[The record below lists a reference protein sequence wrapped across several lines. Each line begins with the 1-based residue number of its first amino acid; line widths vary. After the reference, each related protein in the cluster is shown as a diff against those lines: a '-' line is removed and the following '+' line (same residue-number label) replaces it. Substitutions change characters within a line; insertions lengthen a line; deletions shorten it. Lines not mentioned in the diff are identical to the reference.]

1 MSTSFLAHSRSKFG
15 TEDLVRCHLQDV
27 ANRAAEYASAFDA
40 SAEAKLAAL
49 LHDLGKYG
57 DLFQK
62 RLKGEKHP
70 IDHCSAGAWAALT
83 RCGLHGVA
91 SALAIQGHHIGLQR
105 ADCDSLRELDIKKLV
120 ERPPHEFRLSEP
132 NLEVL
137 LQRFNADGLKL
148 PEVSSSLYD
157 CNTRESMLAAAML
170 DVRMLFSALVD
181 ADFIETEAHFNA
193 APDGSKGYR
202 EPGPPLQDDRVF
214 PLLLSY
220 LNELAA
226 NSSASPEVNKLRSDL
241 LAACLEAATSAQS
254 IFTLTAPTGA
264 GKTLSMLAFA
274 LGHALKHGLRRIV
287 TVIPYLSIIEQTV
300 REYRKVFTPHF
311 QAKYLDQYILEDH
324 SLAGTRGADQKGK
337 GERDTESEAEQKR
350 RLLAENWDAPIIV
363 TTSVQFFESLFAN
376 RPSACRKLHRLAKS
390 VILFDEVQTFPAQL
404 AVPSLATLSRLVERY
419 GATVVFATATQPA
432 FGHLDQF
439 VRKYCVRGWQP
450 QEIAK
455 PQLRLFERARRTQVA
470 WPKLDE
476 RTSWAQLAEQLSK
489 HDQALC
495 VVNLKRHALLLF
507 DELKKLQL
515 DGLFHL
521 STNMCPAHRH
531 DVLEKVRERLEKG
544 ESCRL
549 ISTQCV
555 EAGVDVDFPVAFR
568 ALGPLDAIAQ
578 AAGRCNRNGRAA
590 VRTVNVFV
598 PPREARPPYPDFAYE
613 QAAGA
618 CERLIGKY
626 PAGVDIHNP
635 ALFNEYYRY
644 LYDVGGAA
652 EPKKELMK
660 AIGAQDFERVARE
673 YRIIE
678 KDGINVLVAY
688 DRDVFRELCS
698 EVRETGLRRTWI
710 VRARPHTI
718 GLFRPRR
725 DEVVS
730 RPLEAV
736 PLGRG
741 VLSEEWFIYLSEEHY
756 DPDKGLVPPASLE
769 CLIA

>member
-1 MSTSFLAHSRSKFG
+1 
-15 TEDLVRCHLQDV
+15 V

-40 SAEAKLAAL
+40 RAEAKLAAL

-62 RLKGEKHP
+62 RLKGEEHG
-70 IDHCSAGAWAALT
+70 IDHWSAGACAALT
-83 RCGLHGVA
+83 RYKLHGIA
-91 SALAIQGHHIGLQR
+91 SALAIQGHHIGLQK
-105 ADCDSLRELDIKKLV
+105 AEPDSLRELDIKRLTQRHPL
-120 ERPPHEFRLSEP
+120 ELRLSEP

-137 LQRFNADGLKL
+137 LQRLNADGLDL
-148 PEVSSSLYD
+148 PEVCSSLYD
-157 CNTRESMLAAAML
+157 YNTRESMSAAAML
-170 DVRMLFSALVD
+170 DVRMFFSALVD

-193 APDGSKGYR
+193 APDGSKGHR
-202 EPGPPLQDDRVF
+202 EPGPPLQAHQAL
-214 PLLLSY
+214 PPLLSY
-220 LNELAA
+220 LDELAA
-226 NSSASPEVNKLRSDL
+226 NSSASPEVNRLRSDL

-300 REYRKVFTPHF
+300 GEYRKVFTPHF

-337 GERDTESEAEQKR
+337 GERDTESEAEQKP
-350 RLLAENWDAPIIV
+350 RLLAENWDAPIIA

-476 RTSWAQLAEQLSK
+476 KTSWAQLAEQLSK

-521 STNMCPAHRH
+521 STNMCPAHRQV
-531 DVLEKVRERLEKG
+531 VLDTVRERLQRGKP
-544 ESCRL
+544 CRL
-549 ISTQCV
+549 VSTQCV

-578 AAGRCNRNGRAA
+578 AAGRCNRNGRSAIG
-590 VRTVNVFV
+590 TVHVFV
-598 PPREARPPYPDFAYE
+598 PEGEDYPDGTYR
-613 QAAGA
+613 QAASLT
-618 CERLIGKY
+618 RILLRQLS
-626 PAGVDIHNP
+626 PRDMDIHNP
-635 ALFNEYYRY
+635 ALFDRYYREF
-644 LYDVGGAA
+644 YDLAQ
-652 EPKKELMK
+652 PQKRKEELQD
-660 AIGAQDFERVARE
+660 AIKRQDFETVAKE
-673 YRIIE
+673 YRLIE
-678 KDGINVLVAY
+678 NDAINVLVPY
-688 DRDVFRELCS
+688 DREVFRELCS
-698 EVRETGLRRTWI
+698 EVRETGLRRTWFI
-710 VRARPHTI
+710 RARPHVI
-718 GLFRPRR
+718 GLFRPKR

-730 RPLEAV
+730 RWLEAV
-736 PLGRG
+736 RLGRG
-741 VLSEEWFIYLSEEHY
+741 VLSEEWFIYMNEEHY